1 MEEFRERFPE
11 EVVWNILKY
20 TRHPCAELVEEV
32 FLRGCYDTCDFCR
45 RPIFMSGMRWR
56 CKRCCLI
63 CEGCYEIRG
72 EDFDRQDE
80 PVVEGY
86 DEPEAESYYSDN
98 DSVSDSDSGD
108 D

>member
-1 MEEFRERFPE
+1 
-11 EVVWNILKY
+11 
-20 TRHPCAELVEEV
+20 
-32 FLRGCYDTCDFCR
+32 
-45 RPIFMSGMRWR
+45 MSEMRWR

-108 D
+108 DQIGLNKYNINNIIFILTLYI